1 MDLLAVIESE
11 RLAIANTLATLTPEQ
26 WATQS
31 CCDDWTVQ
39 EVAAH
44 LTQGW
49 NYSLAHGMAQMLKAR
64 GDLRKVNRRCVA
76 PLAAAG
82 PLAIVA
88 DLRENAASEFKPPG
102 MGFEAPLN
110 DLVMH
115 RRDMFLPLGI
125 VYESPP
131 DVVMNSLAMA
141 TQRGMAKMVNSVKFL
156 NGLRCVASDLDW
168 SWGAGQEITGPALPL
183 AHALWGRRQ
192 SLSELSGPGVE
203 VLRKRL
209 ASK

>member
-1 MDLLAVIESE
+1 MDLLAAIESE
-11 RLAIANTLATLTPEQ
+11 RLAIADTLATLTPEQ
-26 WATQS
+26 WATPS

-49 NYSLAHGMAQMLKAR
+49 NYSLAHAMAQMLKAR
-64 GDLRKVNRRCVA
+64 GDLRKVNSRCVA
-76 PLAAAG
+76 PLAVAG
-82 PLAIVA
+82 PQAIIA

-131 DVVMNSLAMA
+131 GLVMNSLALA
-141 TQRGMAKMVNSVKFL
+141 TQGGMAKMVNSVKFL
-156 NGLRCVASDLDW
+156 KGLRCIASDLAW
-168 SWGAGQEITGPALPL
+168 SWGHGQEITGPALPL
-183 AHALWGRRQ
+183 AHALWGRSQ
-192 SLSELSGPGVE
+192 ALGELSGPGVE
-203 VLRKRL
+203 VLRDRL